1 MIRLIIADDHPIVR
15 SGLKHLFHLSVDI
28 EIVAETDNSQQLLN
42 LLKDKVN
49 GVDLLLLDLNMPGF
63 SGIEFITYVRTHY
76 PDLPILILSM
86 HNELQIVTRAIKA
99 GASGYLTKDSE
110 PEILL
115 SAIHKVAAGG
125 RFIDP
130 KLAEN
135 LVFEFEGSHENKPH
149 EKLSKREFEVMQLL
163 SNGKSVNE
171 IANALFI
178 SNKTVST
185 HKTHL
190 LEKLHL
196 NNITELVR
204 YFDAQDWHK

>member
-15 SGLKHLFHLSVDI
+15 GGLKHLFQLSL
-28 EIVAETDNSQQLLN
+28 EIDVVAEADNSQQLLN
-42 LLKDKVN
+42 LLKDN
-49 GVDLLLLDLNMPGF
+49 EVDLLLLDLNMPGC
-63 SGIEFITYVRTHY
+63 SGIELITHIRSHY
-76 PDLPILILSM
+76 PDLPILVLSM
-86 HNELQIVTRAIKA
+86 HNELQIVARALKA
-99 GASGYLTKDSE
+99 GASGYLTKDNE

-115 SAIHKVAAGG
+115 SAIRKVAAGG

-135 LVFEFEGSHENKPH
+135 LVFEFEGLDEIKPH
-149 EKLSKREFEVMQLL
+149 EKLSEREFEVMKLL
-163 SNGKSVNE
+163 ASGKSVNE
-171 IANALFI
+171 IADALFI

-190 LEKLHL
+190 LKKLHL

-204 YFDAQDWHK
+204 YFDAQDWQK

>member
-15 SGLKHLFHLSVDI
+15 GGLKHLFELSL
-28 EIVAETDNSQQLLN
+28 EIDVVAEADNSRQLLS
-42 LLKDKVN
+42 LLQDN
-49 GVDLLLLDLNMPGF
+49 DADLLLLDLNMPGF
-63 SGIEFITYVRTHY
+63 SGIELITYVSVQY
-76 PDLPILILSM
+76 SDLPILVLSM
-86 HNELQIVTRAIKA
+86 HNELQVVARALKA
-99 GASGYLTKDSE
+99 GASGYLTKDNE

-115 SAIHKVAAGG
+115 SAIRKVAAGG

-135 LVFEFEGSHENKPH
+135 LVFEFNGFDEKKPH
-149 EKLSKREFEVMQLL
+149 EKLSEREFEVMQLL
-163 SNGKSVNE
+163 AGGKCVNE
-171 IANALFI
+171 IADVLFI

-190 LEKLHL
+190 LKKLHL

>member
-15 SGLKHLFHLSVDI
+15 GGLKHLFELSL
-28 EIVAETDNSQQLLN
+28 EINVVAEADNSRQLMS
-42 LLKDKVN
+42 LLQDN
-49 GVDLLLLDLNMPGF
+49 EVDLLLLDLNMPGF
-63 SGIEFITYVRTHY
+63 SGIELITHVCAQYA
-76 PDLPILILSM
+76 DLPILVLSM
-86 HNELQIVTRAIKA
+86 HNELQVVARALKA
-99 GASGYLTKDSE
+99 GASGYLTKDNE

-115 SAIHKVAAGG
+115 SAIRKVAAGG

-135 LVFEFEGSHENKPH
+135 LIFEFNGFDEKKPH
-149 EKLSKREFEVMQLL
+149 EKLSEREFEVMQLL
-163 SNGKSVNE
+163 AGGKSVNE
-171 IANALFI
+171 IADVLFI

-190 LEKLHL
+190 LKKLHL

>member
-15 SGLKHLFHLSVDI
+15 GGLKHLFQLSL
-28 EIVAETDNSQQLLN
+28 EIDVVAEADNSQQLLN
-42 LLKDKVN
+42 LLKDN
-49 GVDLLLLDLNMPGF
+49 EVDLLLLDLNMPGC
-63 SGIEFITYVRTHY
+63 SGIELITHIRSHY
-76 PDLPILILSM
+76 PDLPILVLSM
-86 HNELQIVTRAIKA
+86 HNELQIVARALKA
-99 GASGYLTKDSE
+99 GASGYLTKDNE

-115 SAIHKVAAGG
+115 SAIRKVAAGG

-135 LVFEFEGSHENKPH
+135 LVFEFEGLVEIKPH
-149 EKLSKREFEVMQLL
+149 EKLSEREFEVMQLL
-163 SNGKSVNE
+163 ASGKSVNE
-171 IANALFI
+171 IADALFI

-190 LEKLHL
+190 LKKLHL

-204 YFDAQDWHK
+204 YFDAQDWQK

>member
-15 SGLKHLFHLSVDI
+15 GGLKHLFELSL
-28 EIVAETDNSQQLLN
+28 EINVVAEADNSQQLMS
-42 LLKDKVN
+42 LLQDN
-49 GVDLLLLDLNMPGF
+49 EVDLLLLDLNMPGF
-63 SGIEFITYVRTHY
+63 SGIELITHVCAQYA
-76 PDLPILILSM
+76 DLPILVLSM
-86 HNELQIVTRAIKA
+86 HNELQVVARALKA
-99 GASGYLTKDSE
+99 GASGYLTKDNE

-115 SAIHKVAAGG
+115 SAIRKVAAGG

-135 LVFEFEGSHENKPH
+135 LIFEFNGFDEKKPH
-149 EKLSKREFEVMQLL
+149 EKLSEREFEVMQLL
-163 SNGKSVNE
+163 AGGKSVNE
-171 IANALFI
+171 IADVLFI

-190 LEKLHL
+190 LKKLHL

>member
-1 MIRLIIADDHPIVR
+1 MIRLIIADDHPIIR
-15 SGLKHLFHLSVDI
+15 TGLKHLFQLSVDI
-28 EIVAETDNSQQLLN
+28 DIVAETDNSQQLLD
-42 LLKDKVN
+42 LLKDKVDE
-49 GVDLLLLDLNMPGF
+49 VDLLLLDLNMPGF
-63 SGIEFITYVRTHY
+63 SGIESITYVRKHY

-86 HNELQIVTRAIKA
+86 HNELQIVTRALKA

-115 SAIHKVAAGG
+115 SAIRKVAAGG

-130 KLAEN
+130 KLAEK
-135 LVFEFEGSHENKPH
+135 LVFEFEGSHEKKPH
-149 EKLSKREFEVMQLL
+149 EKLSEREFEVMQLL
-163 SNGKSVNE
+163 ANGKSVNE

-190 LEKLHL
+190 LKKLHL
-196 NNITELVR
+196 NNITELIR

>member
-1 MIRLIIADDHPIVR
+1 
-15 SGLKHLFHLSVDI
+15 
-28 EIVAETDNSQQLLN
+28 
-42 LLKDKVN
+42 
-49 GVDLLLLDLNMPGF
+49 
-63 SGIEFITYVRTHY
+63 
-76 PDLPILILSM
+76 M
-86 HNELQIVTRAIKA
+86 HNELQVVARALKA
-99 GASGYLTKDSE
+99 GASGYLTKDNE

-115 SAIHKVAAGG
+115 SAIRKVAAGG

-135 LVFEFEGSHENKPH
+135 LIFEFNGFDEKKPH
-149 EKLSKREFEVMQLL
+149 EKLSEREFEVMQLL
-163 SNGKSVNE
+163 AGGKSVNE
-171 IANALFI
+171 IADVLFI

-190 LEKLHL
+190 LKKLHL

>member
-15 SGLKHLFHLSVDI
+15 GGLKHLFQLSL
-28 EIVAETDNSQQLLN
+28 EIDVVAEADNSQQLLN
-42 LLKDKVN
+42 LLKDN
-49 GVDLLLLDLNMPGF
+49 EVDLLLLDLNMPGC
-63 SGIEFITYVRTHY
+63 SGIELITQLRSHY
-76 PDLPILILSM
+76 PDLPILVLSM
-86 HNELQIVTRAIKA
+86 HNELQIVARALKV
-99 GASGYLTKDSE
+99 GASGYLTKDNE

-115 SAIHKVAAGG
+115 SAIRKVAAGG

-135 LVFEFEGSHENKPH
+135 LVFEFEGLDEKKPH
-149 EKLSKREFEVMQLL
+149 EKLSEREFEVMKLL
-163 SNGKSVNE
+163 VSGKSVNE
-171 IANALFI
+171 IADALFI

-190 LEKLHL
+190 LKKLHL

>member
-15 SGLKHLFHLSVDI
+15 GGLKHLFELSL
-28 EIVAETDNSQQLLN
+28 EIDVVAEADNSRQLLS
-42 LLKDKVN
+42 LLQDN
-49 GVDLLLLDLNMPGF
+49 DADLLLLDLNMPGF
-63 SGIEFITYVRTHY
+63 SGIELITYVSVQY
-76 PDLPILILSM
+76 ADLPILVLSM
-86 HNELQIVTRAIKA
+86 HNELQVVARALKA
-99 GASGYLTKDSE
+99 GASGYLTKDNE

-115 SAIHKVAAGG
+115 SAIRKVAAGG

-135 LVFEFEGSHENKPH
+135 LVFEFNGIDEKKPH
-149 EKLSKREFEVMQLL
+149 EKLSEREFEVMQLL
-163 SNGKSVNE
+163 AGGKSVNE
-171 IANALFI
+171 IADVLFI

-190 LEKLHL
+190 LKKLHL

>member
-15 SGLKHLFHLSVDI
+15 GGLKHLFQLSL
-28 EIVAETDNSQQLLN
+28 EIDVVAEADNSQQLLN
-42 LLKDKVN
+42 LLKDN
-49 GVDLLLLDLNMPGF
+49 EVDLLLLDLNMPGC
-63 SGIEFITYVRTHY
+63 SGIELITQLRSHY
-76 PDLPILILSM
+76 PDLPILVLSM
-86 HNELQIVTRAIKA
+86 HNELQIVARALKV
-99 GASGYLTKDSE
+99 GASGYLTKDNE

-115 SAIHKVAAGG
+115 SAIRKVAAGG

-135 LVFEFEGSHENKPH
+135 LVFEFEGLDEKKPH
-149 EKLSKREFEVMQLL
+149 EKLSEREFEVMKLL
-163 SNGKSVNE
+163 VSGKSVNE
-171 IANALFI
+171 IADALFI

-190 LEKLHL
+190 LKKLHL

-204 YFDAQDWHK
+204 YFDAQDWQK

>member
-15 SGLKHLFHLSVDI
+15 GGLKHLFQLSL
-28 EIVAETDNSQQLLN
+28 EIDVVAEADNSQQLLN
-42 LLKDKVN
+42 LLKDN
-49 GVDLLLLDLNMPGF
+49 EVDLLLLDLNMPGC
-63 SGIEFITYVRTHY
+63 SGIELITHIRSHY
-76 PDLPILILSM
+76 PDLPILVLSM
-86 HNELQIVTRAIKA
+86 HNELQIVARALKV
-99 GASGYLTKDSE
+99 GASGYLTKDNE

-115 SAIHKVAAGG
+115 SAIRKVAAGG

-130 KLAEN
+130 KLAED
-135 LVFEFEGSHENKPH
+135 LVFEFEGLDEKKPH
-149 EKLSKREFEVMQLL
+149 EKLSEREIEVMKLL
-163 SNGKSVNE
+163 ASGKSVNE
-171 IANALFI
+171 IADALFI

-190 LEKLHL
+190 LKKLHL

>member
-15 SGLKHLFHLSVDI
+15 GGLKHLFQLSL
-28 EIVAETDNSQQLLN
+28 EIDVVAEADNSQQLLN
-42 LLKDKVN
+42 LLKDN
-49 GVDLLLLDLNMPGF
+49 EVDLLLLDLNMPGC
-63 SGIEFITYVRTHY
+63 SGIELITQLRSHY
-76 PDLPILILSM
+76 PDLPILVLSM
-86 HNELQIVTRAIKA
+86 HNELQIVARALKV
-99 GASGYLTKDSE
+99 GASGYLTKDNE

-115 SAIHKVAAGG
+115 SAIRKVAAGG

-135 LVFEFEGSHENKPH
+135 LVFEFEGLDEKKPH
-149 EKLSKREFEVMQLL
+149 EKLSEREFEVMKLL
-163 SNGKSVNE
+163 ASGKSVNE
-171 IANALFI
+171 IADALFI

-190 LEKLHL
+190 LKKLHL

>member
-15 SGLKHLFHLSVDI
+15 GGLKHLFQLSL
-28 EIVAETDNSQQLLN
+28 EIDVVAEADNSQQLLN
-42 LLKDKVN
+42 LLKDN
-49 GVDLLLLDLNMPGF
+49 EVDLLLLDLNMPGC
-63 SGIEFITYVRTHY
+63 SGIELITHIRSHY
-76 PDLPILILSM
+76 PDLPILVLSM
-86 HNELQIVTRAIKA
+86 HNELQIVARALKA
-99 GASGYLTKDSE
+99 GASGYLTKDNE

-115 SAIHKVAAGG
+115 SAIRKVATGG

-135 LVFEFEGSHENKPH
+135 LVFEFEGLDEKKPH
-149 EKLSKREFEVMQLL
+149 EKLSEREFEVMQLL
-163 SNGKSVNE
+163 ASGKSVNE
-171 IANALFI
+171 IADALFI

-190 LEKLHL
+190 LKKLHL

-204 YFDAQDWHK
+204 YFDAQDWQK

>member
-15 SGLKHLFHLSVDI
+15 GGLKHLFQLSL
-28 EIVAETDNSQQLLN
+28 EIDVVAEADNSQQLLN
-42 LLKDKVN
+42 LLKDN
-49 GVDLLLLDLNMPGF
+49 EVDLLLLDLNMPGC
-63 SGIEFITYVRTHY
+63 SGIELITHIRSHY
-76 PDLPILILSM
+76 PDLPILVLSM
-86 HNELQIVTRAIKA
+86 HNELQIVARALKA
-99 GASGYLTKDSE
+99 GASGYLTKDNE

-115 SAIHKVAAGG
+115 SAIRKVAAGG

-135 LVFEFEGSHENKPH
+135 LVFEFEGLDEKKPH
-149 EKLSKREFEVMQLL
+149 EKLSEREFEVMQLL
-163 SNGKSVNE
+163 ASGKSVNE
-171 IANALFI
+171 IADALFI

-190 LEKLHL
+190 LKKLHL

-204 YFDAQDWHK
+204 YFDAQDWQK